1 MKASILHSKFVEVM
15 ANATL
20 DNASGTTPVIDTL
33 GHEHL
38 VVLVRVNATD
48 IALTALKLQESD
60 SDSSGFTDITGH
72 VYGATGAP
80 ALPTANDDNKF
91 FAFFV
96 DLRGK
101 KRYIDLV
108 VTAGDGSVGAVV
120 YAVGILSQGEIP
132 QYDADSRGL
141 AAYTAA

>member
-1 MKASILHSKFVEVM
+1 MKASILHSKFIEVM

-33 GHEHL
+33 GYEHL
-38 VVLVRVNATD
+38 FVLVRLNTTD
-48 IALTALKLQESD
+48 IALTALKLQQSD
-60 SDSSGFTDITGH
+60 SDSSGFVDITGH

-80 ALPTANDDNKF
+80 ALPSATDDNKF
-91 FAFFV
+91 YGFFV

-120 YAVGILSQGEIP
+120 YAVGALSQGEVA